1 MQQYIGQRVGKI
13 NRSDSIN
20 INIVSKGDEVNI
32 ILADKEKAYLE
43 GDHGEANRLAMEM
56 LAGVGES
63 LGAERLIPITSA
75 HILGHYG
82 GLHQAGVDFLEKLA
96 EEGGKC
102 RVPTT
107 VDPSSVDF
115 IRWEQFKIP
124 IEYVEGQ
131 QKLLTAVEKLG
142 VIPSWS
148 CTPYLAL
155 NVPRFGQNVAW
166 AESSAVAYVNSVIGA
181 RTNRTPFGL
190 DICAALIGKIPE
202 FGLYLGKNR
211 RGSLLFDVK
220 VEEFSD
226 LDYHTLGAI
235 VGSKSGSE
243 IPVIKGI
250 PNTVTNDQLK
260 SFGAAAASSG
270 SVALYHALGITP
282 EAILKDPFDGQKPRE
297 IFNITRK
304 DFHDM
309 EERISTAD
317 PNAKIDMVALGCP
330 LLSIEELKDI
340 YQKMEGS
347 KVKMDVYF
355 WIYLPKETYD
365 LGKTMGLISPLEKAG
380 IWFSTQ
386 TCATISPVKVWRFS
400 HVMTNSAKCALVV
413 PSEHDVMVTYRET
426 EGCILTAT
434 EPL

>member
-1 MQQYIGQRVGKI
+1 M
-13 NRSDSIN
+13 
-20 INIVSKGDEVNI
+20 NI
-32 ILADKEKAYLE
+32 ILADEEKACLE
-43 GDHGEANRLAMEM
+43 GNHGEANRLAME
-56 LAGVGES
+56 LLVGVGES

-96 EEGGKC
+96 EKGGKC

-115 IRWEQFKIP
+115 VRWEQFKIP

-131 QKLLTAVEKLG
+131 RKLLVAVEKLG
-142 VIPSWS
+142 VTPSWS

-155 NVPRFGQNVAW
+155 NVPRFGQNIAW
-166 AESSAVAYVNSVIGA
+166 AESSAVVYVNSVIGA

-190 DICAALIGKIPE
+190 DICAALTGKIPE
-202 FGLYLGKNR
+202 LGLYFEKNR
-211 RGSLLFDVK
+211 KGSLLFDVK
-220 VEEFSD
+220 VEDFSD

-282 EAILKDPFDGQKPRE
+282 ETKLKDPFDVKKVKE
-297 IFNITRK
+297 IFTITRK

-309 EERISTAD
+309 EERINTAD
-317 PNAKIDMVALGCP
+317 PNAKVDMVTLGCP
-330 LLSIEELKDI
+330 LLSIEELKGI
-340 YQKMEGS
+340 YQKVKGR
-347 KVKMDVYF
+347 KVKKDVYF
-355 WIYLPKETYD
+355 WIYLSQETYD
-365 LGKTMGLISPLEKAG
+365 LGKAMKLINPLEMAG
-380 IWFSTQ
+380 IWFSTK
-386 TCATISPVKVWRFS
+386 TCATISPVKVWGFS

-413 PSEHDVMVTYRET
+413 PSEHDVMVTYGDT